1 MTKHIWVIR
10 SGRFSGESMASDLK
24 SYIGRYEVIKETPK
38 GYRVKVNYSE
48 NGTVMTYEKYDIF
61 QSEKELLEHIA
72 DKANKMA
79 DVLDKQKLSY
89 TRLLCDAHDALRDLN
104 QK

>member
-1 MTKHIWVIR
+1 MTDYIWVVR
-10 SGRFSGESMASDLK
+10 KGLLTGMGMASELK
-24 SYIGRYEVIKETPK
+24 SYIGCYEVMKETPK
-38 GYRVKVNYSE
+38 GYRVKVNYSKD
-48 NGTVMTYEKYDIF
+48 GSVMTHEKYDIF